1 MNVSLENKFIYIAI
15 PKTGSSSCA
24 TSLGKYTT
32 PCNVVLNRLCITDD
46 DTTTS
51 KLRKQIKLTRG
62 CLDTTDKHITA
73 NELKKKIKDNYD
85 KYFKFAFV
93 RNPWDRLVSYYFWTN
108 SNKKICFEKFIQNQ
122 KLKKTLD
129 GTVRRRNQYE
139 YVVDDKGEVIVDFIG
154 RYENLQKDWNVVCEK
169 IGICEKLPWINKR
182 RNKKSY
188 TEFYDDKTMNIVY
201 EMYKKDIEYF
211 EYGFDSF
218 NEI

>member
-1 MNVSLENKFIYIAI
+1 
-15 PKTGSSSCA
+15 
-24 TSLGKYTT
+24 
-32 PCNVVLNRLCITDD
+32 
-46 DTTTS
+46 
-51 KLRKQIKLTRG
+51 
-62 CLDTTDKHITA
+62 
-73 NELKKKIKDNYD
+73 
-85 KYFKFAFV
+85 
-93 RNPWDRLVSYYFWTN
+93 
-108 SNKKICFEKFIQNQ
+108 
-122 KLKKTLD
+122 
-129 GTVRRRNQYE
+129 
-139 YVVDDKGEVIVDFIG
+139 VDDKGEVIVDFIG